1 VLKVKSDNFREILE
15 KPMHASFMLSLN
27 SRWSNTTVRLSNYYG
42 TTRPR
47 VILVLLSLSVFSLM
61 GVDRGFAE
69 KTRDELIAMCNADG
83 ADQEQK
89 CVAESCQG
97 VCTEEAQ
104 RRCAHIG
111 AWRVD
116 GCQKANGLKHE
127 REQVDRKKAN
137 GPTPGKIE
145 SGSGKT
151 IKPVPVIIHREPE
164 DKSKKK

>member
-1 VLKVKSDNFREILE
+1 MRT
-15 KPMHASFMLSLN
+15 SFTLNLN
-27 SRWSNTTVRLSNYYG
+27 SCRPNTTDRRGDCYG
-42 TTRPR
+42 MTRPR

-61 GVDRGFAE
+61 ALNSGLAE
-69 KTRDELIAMCNADG
+69 AKSRDEIIAMCQADG

-116 GCQKANGLKHE
+116 GCLKANGLEHK
-127 REQVDRKKAN
+127 REKADPKRGN

-151 IKPVPVIIHREPE
+151 IKPNPGLHKEQPE
-164 DKSKKK
+164 GNTKKK